1 MSVTTN
7 TPFGF
12 RYYKSL
18 SAVNTQEVLNTY
30 IWDSTAA
37 SIYQDM
43 PVALV
48 ATNANAPINGYTR
61 IAAAPANG
69 ATVGIVGIARGVKY
83 IDAQGNQRFAKY
95 FLANTPIKAN
105 SWVEVLVSDDPKTM
119 YMCQASG
126 SVANNRMSYN
136 AQILNPGA
144 GDNTT
149 GISQAVLDVGNLATT
164 ATLPLKIVGY
174 VAPEK
179 FPGNVNTA
187 AFPVMLVKLNNHT
200 YGSQVAGF

>member
-18 SAVNTQEVLNTY
+18 IGANTQEVLNTY
-30 IWDSTAA
+30 IWNVTTA
-37 SIYQDM
+37 SVYEGD

-48 ATNANAPINGYTR
+48 AASENSPINGYKR
-61 IAAAPANG
+61 IGLAPADG
-69 ATVGIVGIARGVKY
+69 TAVGIIGIARGVKY
-83 IDAQGNQRFAKY
+83 IDAQGNPRITNHFV
-95 FLANTPIKAN
+95 ANTPIKAGTV
-105 SWVEVLVSDDPKTM
+105 VEVLVSDDPNTI
-119 YMCQASG
+119 YMVQAFAPI
-126 SVANNRMSYN
+126 ANNRMSYN
-136 AQILNPGA
+136 TTITGMGTGDATGQSLAVITAA
-144 GDNTT
+144 G
-149 GISQAVLDVGNLATT
+149 LATT
-164 ATLPLKIVGY
+164 ATLPVKIMGY

-200 YGSQVAGF
+200 YGSAVAGF

>member
-12 RYYKSL
+12 RYYKSNL
-18 SAVNTQEVLNTY
+18 GTNTQEVLNTY
-30 IWDSTAA
+30 IWDNVAA
-37 SIYQDM
+37 SVYEND

-48 ATNANAPINGYTR
+48 AATANAPFNGYKR
-61 IAAAPANG
+61 ISIAPADG

-83 IDAQGNQRFAKY
+83 IDAQGNPRFTNFFA
-95 FLANTPIKAN
+95 ANTPIKAGTV
-105 SWVEVLVSDDPKTM
+105 VEVLVSDDSNTI
-119 YMCQASG
+119 YMVQAAG
-126 SVANNRMSYN
+126 PVANNRMSYN
-136 AQILNPGA
+136 ATISGA
-144 GDNTT
+144 GT
-149 GISQAVLDVGNLATT
+149 GDATGQSLAVLAVNALATT

-174 VAPEK
+174 VPPEK

-200 YGSQVAGF
+200 YGSAVAGF

>member
-18 SAVNTQEVLNTY
+18 VGANMQEVLNTY
-30 IWDSTAA
+30 ILDVTTA
-37 SIYQDM
+37 SIYEGD
-43 PVALV
+43 PVALAA
-48 ATNANAPINGYTR
+48 ATANPPTNGYKR
-61 IAAAPANG
+61 ITIAPADG
-69 ATVGIVGIARGVKY
+69 AAVGILGIAKQFKY
-83 IDAQGNQRFAKY
+83 IDAQGNPRFTNFFA
-95 FLANTPIKAN
+95 ANTPIKAGTV
-105 SWVEVLVSDDPKTM
+105 VEVLVSDDPNTLFM
-119 YMCQASG
+119 VQAAG
-126 SVANNRMSYN
+126 PVANNRMSYN
-136 AQILNPGA
+136 ATISGA
-144 GDNTT
+144 GT
-149 GISQAVLDVGNLATT
+149 GDATGQSLAALAVNALATT

-200 YGSQVAGF
+200 YGSAVAGF